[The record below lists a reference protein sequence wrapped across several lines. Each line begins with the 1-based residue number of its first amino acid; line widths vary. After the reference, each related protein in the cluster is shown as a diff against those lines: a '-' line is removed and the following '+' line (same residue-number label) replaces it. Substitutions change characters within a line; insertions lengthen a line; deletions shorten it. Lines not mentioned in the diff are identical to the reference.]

1 MRVDAIF
8 LSDVHIMERVPLCRT
23 DNFLNVIVN
32 KMEQLKKVQEK
43 YRCPIFIGGDIFDV
57 SRMAK
62 ASDVFWIKFFE
73 SFKNKIIAI
82 PGQHDIPNHNIE
94 KIFDSSLG
102 VIDVACENFSLIPLA
117 FEQLETFNWK
127 FGGIKR
133 KIGMIH
139 KLFHHKKEDIIK
151 DSSGNKLSSSAKVF
165 LRKHLDCDVILSGD
179 NHKTFVVEYENK
191 ILINP
196 GSVFR
201 MRADQIDHRPC
212 VFLYDAEKNKVTP
225 EYFQIKEDVVT
236 REHLEKKEDRQDRMD
251 AYINKLNEEENIGI
265 SFSKNLENIFKINK
279 IEKAVQNK
287 IWNWREE

>member
-8 LSDVHIMERVPLCRT
+8 LSDIHIMERVPLCRT
-23 DNFLNVIVN
+23 DDFLKTIVN

-57 SRMAK
+57 SRMSK

-73 SFKNKIIAI
+73 SFKYDIIAI
-82 PGQHDIPNHNIE
+82 PGQHDIPNHNID

-102 VIDVACENFSLIPLA
+102 VVSTALKNFSLHPLP
-117 FEQLETFNWK
+117 FEQLDIFSWD
-127 FGGIKR
+127 FGRVKR

-139 KLFHHKKEDIIK
+139 KLFHHKKDDVIK

-165 LRKHLDCDVILSGD
+165 LKKHTECDVILSGD
-179 NHKTFVVEYENK
+179 NHKTFVVQYENRV
-191 ILINP
+191 LINP

-201 MRADQIDHRPC
+201 MRADQIEHQPC
-212 VFLYDAEKNKVTP
+212 FFLYDAEKNKVTP
-225 EYFQIKEDVVT
+225 EYLQIKEDVVT

-265 SFSKNLENIFKINK
+265 SFSKNLENIFKVNK
-279 IEKAVQNK
+279 IQRAVQNK
-287 IWNWREE
+287 IWEWREE